1 MGATVEAPDS
11 AEAYAYPHREGIAW
25 VVNAPET
32 GFNVLRGI
40 RRPDDVDEAVSWA
53 RRATERTKAKRL
65 WTLLRF
71 SGFAAAPQ
79 PARRS
84 GARR

>member
-1 MGATVEAPDS
+1 MGATVEAPDG

-40 RRPDDVDEAVSWA
+40 RRPDDVDEAVS
-53 RRATERTKAKRL
+53 
-65 WTLLRF
+65 
-71 SGFAAAPQ
+71 
-79 PARRS
+79 
-84 GARR
+84 